1 MSTVRTLRTDILVV
15 GSGAAGMSAAAAASV
30 SGAEVIVADERE
42 FPGGVLNQC
51 VHSGFG
57 LGRYG
62 REMTGSEY
70 SDEEF
75 CRLRDSS
82 AVYHPN
88 CRVLSLAS
96 DKTALV
102 SGRDGLIRISFS
114 ECVLAT

>member
-62 REMTGSEY
+62 REMTGPE
-70 SDEEF
+70 
-75 CRLRDSS
+75 
-82 AVYHPN
+82 
-88 CRVLSLAS
+88 
-96 DKTALV
+96 
-102 SGRDGLIRISFS
+102 
-114 ECVLAT
+114 